1 MTSVTAWSDPKTAS
15 VAAVPQSAPAET
27 ESRQRRTGLKLR
39 KATKMKTARSTQE
52 SEPRRFMSRSA

>member
-39 KATKMKTARSTQE
+39 KATKMKTARRTQE
-52 SEPRRFMSRSA
+52 S